1 MGEHGRTA
9 IIAKTP
15 SALLVLMQFDDG
27 CSCSSRVA
35 KGHDDAGVVTFE
47 HVNDERQRSSNHG
60 DTHGEIL
67 KHFGRM
73 RVSVVSL
80 VVQQ

>member
-9 IIAKTP
+9 ILAKTP
-15 SALLVLMQFDDG
+15 SALLVLMQFDHG
-27 CSCSSRVA
+27 CSSSRRVA
-35 KGHDDAGVVTFE
+35 KGHDDAGVVTVE

-60 DTHGEIL
+60 DAHGEIL